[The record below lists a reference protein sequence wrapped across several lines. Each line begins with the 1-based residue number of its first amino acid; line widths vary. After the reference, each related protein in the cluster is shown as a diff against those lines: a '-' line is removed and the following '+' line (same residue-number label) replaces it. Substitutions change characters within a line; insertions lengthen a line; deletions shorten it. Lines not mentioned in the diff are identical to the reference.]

1 MQERRRQW
9 ARRVR
14 FDEVRREV
22 AERIARVAGEIPKP
36 EIDALIRRM
45 TLLQLK
51 YELGD
56 VSRVN

>member
-1 MQERRRQW
+1 MQERRREW
-9 ARRVR
+9 ARRIR
-14 FDEVRREV
+14 FDEVRREIADRV
-22 AERIARVAGEIPKP
+22 ARVAGEIPKP